1 MKLTWP
7 LVVVVLNAH
16 MKFHVNLLKFTLHTT
31 FFTWWEAQQGISA
44 TITPLSNITFS
55 TKLELQRYINTLGS

>member
-16 MKFHVNLLKFTLHTT
+16 MKFHVNLLEFTFHTT
-31 FFTWWEAQQGISA
+31 FFTRWEAQQGVSA
-44 TITPLSNITFS
+44 TIASFPSPHFPQNSNS
-55 TKLELQRYINTLGS
+55 NGKLIH